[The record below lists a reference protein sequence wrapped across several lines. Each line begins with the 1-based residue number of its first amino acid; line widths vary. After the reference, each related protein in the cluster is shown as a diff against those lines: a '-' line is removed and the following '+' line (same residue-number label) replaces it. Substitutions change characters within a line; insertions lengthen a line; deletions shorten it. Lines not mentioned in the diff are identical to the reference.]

1 MLGYLATSA
10 IPFMIIY
17 IITVGLKEKLNVY
30 ELFISGVIEGL
41 KMMYKIFPYIL
52 AIIIAV
58 GLLNATNTLGII
70 MKPFEN
76 ILQPL
81 GIQKELLPIMLLR
94 PISGSAATA
103 MAMNVFTKFGP
114 DSNIGKIVSIIMG
127 GTETTFYTITILFTA
142 IKTKSVRG
150 TLIAGLL
157 ADLAAMVTAVIIV
170 NLGMI

>member
-1 MLGYLATSA
+1 
-10 IPFMIIY
+10 
-17 IITVGLKEKLNVY
+17 
-30 ELFISGVIEGL
+30 
-41 KMMYKIFPYIL
+41 
-52 AIIIAV
+52 
-58 GLLNATNTLGII
+58 

-76 ILQPL
+76 ILLPL

-103 MAMNVFTKFGP
+103 MAMNIFTDFGP

-127 GTETTFYTITILFTA
+127 GTETTFYTITILFAA

-150 TLIAGLL
+150 TLIAGLI
-157 ADLAAMVTAVIIV
+157 ADLVAMVTAVIIV